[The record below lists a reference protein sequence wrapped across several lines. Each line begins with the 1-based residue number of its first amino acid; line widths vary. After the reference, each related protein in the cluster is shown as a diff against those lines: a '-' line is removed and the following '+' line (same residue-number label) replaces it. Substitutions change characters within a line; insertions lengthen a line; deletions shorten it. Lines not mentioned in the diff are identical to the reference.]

1 MVLLRTKRQVFAAP
15 RCAFESHNTGPCVA
29 LLGVC
34 EPHVED
40 SNFDSVAAV
49 LQLQTVTDA
58 GHVATTSLPFVTA
71 SDTSN

>member
-1 MVLLRTKRQVFAAP
+1 MVPVRTKRQVLAAP
-15 RCAFESHNTGPCVA
+15 LCAFESHNTGSCVV
-29 LLGVC
+29 LLGVRK
-34 EPHVED
+34 PHVEN
-40 SNFDSVAAV
+40 SNFDSVAAF